1 MASQAAVEVRRQ
13 DFKVVILGASGV
25 GKTCLGLRFVKDQ
38 FVTYTASTIGASF
51 LVKEL
56 VFNNQKVTLQIWDT
70 AGQERFRSMA
80 PLYYRGAVAAILVFS
95 ITDEASF
102 EKLKEWVRELQ
113 SNVDEPLV
121 LAIACNKADL
131 ADQRIVSMETAQ
143 QYASSIGALIYETSA
158 KSNTGV
164 SQLFNEVARRL
175 ANTKSRAA
183 DASSGASSLP
193 SMPDPLAE
201 LGAPRK
207 KGCC

>member
-1 MASQAAVEVRRQ
+1 MTSSYRT
-13 DFKVVILGASGV
+13 DYKVVILGASGV

-95 ITDEASF
+95 ITDESSF

-113 SNVDEPLV
+113 NNVEEPMV

-131 ADQRIVSMETAQ
+131 TDQRVVPAEVAT
-143 QYASSIGALIYETSA
+143 QYANSIGALLYETSA

-164 SQLFNEVARRL
+164 SQLFHEVARRL
-175 ANTKSRAA
+175 VTTQVRSATTM
-183 DASSGASSLP
+183 SSGSNLP
-193 SMPDPLAE
+193 PLQDPLAPYA
-201 LGAPRK
+201 GKRSK
-207 KGCC
+207 CC